1 MLRVH
6 FSAVCALLASG
17 ILLASVAEGAPR
29 CEQSTSRACKAAAA
43 QTTRQ
48 AASDENGTATQR
60 RKWRHRH
67 AARHTRSN
75 KTVRAAEE
83 SPVKD
88 PPQSKSP
95 ETSPAARRF
104 SEFVSPRLLAVNPIE
119 DLHKPRINLTEFSG
133 ETAYPVAQAINQEQ
147 TRSAENGAPAG
158 PQPAVK
164 PEQARVAPPNERQ
177 TSATP
182 IAAEVNASALPA
194 QASRSSDPAPS
205 EGAASWVRIVFLA
218 WGGLL
223 TLGSAL
229 RLLIG

>member
-1 MLRVH
+1 MIRVR

-17 ILLASVAEGAPR
+17 ILLASVAEGAQR
-29 CEQSTSRACKAAAA
+29 CEPSTSRACRAAVS
-43 QTTRQ
+43 QKTRQ
-48 AASDENGTATQR
+48 AASDENGAATQR

-67 AARHTRSN
+67 ATRHTRSSR
-75 KTVRAAEE
+75 TAPAEE
-83 SPVKD
+83 NRAKDSPQ
-88 PPQSKSP
+88 PKSP

-119 DLHKPRINLTEFSG
+119 DLHKPRINVTEFSG
-133 ETAYPVAQAINQEQ
+133 ETAYPVAQGINQEPPR
-147 TRSAENGAPAG
+147 TAENGAPGGALPAG
-158 PQPAVK
+158 K
-164 PEQARVAPPNERQ
+164 PEQARVPPPNERQ

-182 IAAEVNASALPA
+182 VAAEVNASALPV
-194 QASRSSDPAPS
+194 QASHSTDPAPS
-205 EGAASWVRIVFLA
+205 EGVTSWVRIVFLA